1 VKLEMNHSETMPLAR
16 TEQLIVQ
23 ELPDET
29 LVYDSVTHKA
39 HCLNKTAAAI
49 WRHCDGRSTVAEAA
63 DALHELH
70 GLPRD
75 ERIVEFTLQQF
86 AKAKL
91 LDAPAVGRAAEK
103 KMSRRELAKHVGV
116 TVGAAAVLLPLISS
130 IVAPTAYAA
139 ASLLPKGSPC
149 SSGLQCQSGIC
160 KGGKCL

>member
-1 VKLEMNHSETMPLAR
+1 MNEERMPLAR
-16 TEQLIVQ
+16 TQELIVQ

-39 HCLNKTAAAI
+39 HCLNKTAASI
-49 WRHCDGRSTVAEAA
+49 WRHCDGRSTVAETA

-86 AKAKL
+86 AKARL
-91 LDAPAVGRAAEK
+91 LDGPAARPVPES

-139 ASLLPKGSPC
+139 ASLLPTGSPC
-149 SSGLQCQSGIC
+149 TTGTQCASGIC
-160 KGGKCL
+160 RAKKCL